1 MKDEVGVLIGLTYL
15 VSNFPPY
22 YKRMGS
28 FSCILGLLA
37 YDSEV
42 WKQSSKASSSNT
54 SDFHSPLQLLTHI
67 WKERN
72 YKKNARV
79 GHSGAG
85 SMRSHTSIR
94 ASPNTCEKQSHPQ
107 INVPSSNSKEGRG
120 TEMTNGRNAAKIKCG
135 ASARQLRQGLHK
147 HTPLPTS
154 LPPPRVYSA
163 TTTPS
168 LFTRLC

>member
-67 WKERN
+67 WQERN

-94 ASPNTCEKQSHPQ
+94 ASPDTCEKQSHPQ

-154 LPPPRVYSA
+154 PPRVYSA

-168 LFTRLC
+168 LDTRLC